1 MPKCKPLPPVEVL
14 NRWFRLDRETGKLYW
29 KESSSQ
35 KIHVGDEAGSIR
47 TVQSGHKRCVIS
59 VPGYGNSKFY
69 RYRIIWKMVYGV
81 DPVSDAIDHIDQDS
95 LNDRPSNLADGG
107 RSWNGRNKA
116 VTAKTGHRG
125 VIKINNRWRVSYTHY
140 GKSVHVGVFDSPE
153 QAAAAYERARQR
165 LKPVQPATLVTGAT
179 Q

>member
-1 MPKCKPLPPVEVL
+1 
-14 NRWFRLDRETGKLYW
+14 
-29 KESSSQ
+29 
-35 KIHVGDEAGSIR
+35 
-47 TVQSGHKRCVIS
+47 
-59 VPGYGNSKFY
+59 
-69 RYRIIWKMVYGV
+69 MVYGV

-140 GKSVHVGVFDSPE
+140 GKSVYVGVFDSPE

-165 LKPVQPATLVTGAT
+165 LKPLQPATLVTGAT